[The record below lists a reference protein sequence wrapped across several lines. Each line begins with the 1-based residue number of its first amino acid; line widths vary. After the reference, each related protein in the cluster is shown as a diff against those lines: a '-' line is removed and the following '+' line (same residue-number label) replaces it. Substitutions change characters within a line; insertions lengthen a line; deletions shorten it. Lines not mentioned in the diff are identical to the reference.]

1 MLDECCHLDQFNHS
15 HNTKETKK
23 CCNHCQMWEK
33 RGDISGYVYMESQVW
48 FCGFKRER
56 RKSPARVGEV
66 MFVVS
71 VVKVGQDQVDK
82 VSPEKMVA
90 K

>member
-1 MLDECCHLDQFNHS
+1 M
-15 HNTKETKK
+15 
-23 CCNHCQMWEK
+23 
-33 RGDISGYVYMESQVW
+33 W